1 MRMWMVARMF
11 TLSAYTPA
19 DAERWDALVARS
31 RNGSFLHQRGYMDY
45 HADRFDDASLLVE
58 RNGEPL
64 AAFPANAE
72 YGQVTSHGGLT
83 YAGLITT
90 RAMRAEWA
98 LEVFERIG
106 DHYRAQGVR
115 RIVYKAVP
123 HVFHAYPADE
133 DLYALHRL
141 GARLKR
147 RDVSSVIALREPFH
161 FAEGRRRAINKAR
174 KSALQIRTTTDLAAF
189 HGLLSE
195 VLRSRHGAVP
205 THSLAELNLL
215 QRRFPQQIVLHEAH
229 AGDELLAGALVY
241 DFGRVVHTQ
250 YLAASEAGRDANAL
264 NLLLAELIEH
274 VYADRH
280 YFSFGISTERE
291 GRVLNGGLVTQKEH
305 FGARAVVHDFYEW
318 DLG

>member
-1 MRMWMVARMF
+1 MF

-19 DAERWDALVARS
+19 DAARWDALVERS
-31 RNGSFLHQRGYMDY
+31 RNGNMLHKRGYMDY
-45 HADRFDDASLLVE
+45 HADRFTDASLIVE
-58 RNGEPL
+58 RNGEAL
-64 AAFPANAE
+64 GVFPASLN
-72 YGQVTSHGGLT
+72 YGVLTSHGGLT

-90 RAMRAEWA
+90 RALRAEWS

-106 DHYRAQGVR
+106 EHYREQGVR
-115 RIVYKAVP
+115 RVVYKAVP
-123 HVFHAYPADE
+123 HIFHAYPAEE

-147 RDVSSVIALREPFH
+147 RDVSSVIALREPFQ
-161 FAEGRRRAINKAR
+161 FADGRRRAVNKAR
-174 KSALQIRTTTDLAAF
+174 RSGIQLCVGTDPAEF
-189 HGLLSE
+189 HRLLCD
-195 VLRSRHGAVP
+195 VLRSRHDATP
-205 THSLAELNLL
+205 THSLQELRLL
-215 QRRFPQQIVLHEAH
+215 QSRFPQRIVLHEARRDD
-229 AGDELLAGALVY
+229 ALLAGVLVY

-250 YLAASEAGRDANAL
+250 YLATSEAGREADAL

-291 GRVLNGGLVTQKEH
+291 GRALNGGLVTQKEY

-318 DLG
+318 DLA